1 MDQITRMKEL
11 VEGHASTRV
20 SDALNM
26 LESAIRLQVEVK
38 QFERE
43 HTQAR
48 ETGYAEG
55 LNNGIDLVENF
66 FVHPIM
72 KEVNRLRSPSYVVTD
87 GDVEQFIR
95 LCRDC
100 AERLTSEIKAAA
112 IRAEVPKD

>member
-1 MDQITRMKEL
+1 MDQIARMKEL

-43 HTQAR
+43 HAQAM
-48 ETGYAEG
+48 EIGYGRG
-55 LNNGIDLVENF
+55 LNDGIDLVENF
-66 FVHPIM
+66 FVQPIM
-72 KEVNRLRSPSYVVTD
+72 NEVNRLRSPSYVMTD

-95 LCRDC
+95 LCRGC
-100 AERLTSEIKAAA
+100 AERLTSEVKAAA